1 MAHPLEH
8 IIIHN
13 FTTES
18 GTQFKNLQLSYQLF
32 GKKLG
37 AAPVILVNHALTG
50 NSDVAGENGWWKDII
65 GIDKTIDTNV
75 YTILSFNIPGNGFDG
90 FLIENYK
97 SFIARDIATIF
108 LIGEETLQKILR
120 QSFNFDLAMA
130 ELATGG
136 FAAAVSIFI
145 ATFVSESIESKY
157 KTIDHP
163 LIDAMG
169 IILGTIFIILIYK
182 IVFLTYKLLQAFC
195 DKTV

>member
-1 MAHPLEH
+1 MFNYH
-8 IIIHN
+8 ILLISLISTII
-13 FTTES
+13 
-18 GTQFKNLQLSYQLF
+18 F
-32 GKKLG
+32 G
-37 AAPVILVNHALTG
+37 VI
-50 NSDVAGENGWWKDII
+50 D
-65 GIDKTIDTNV
+65 
-75 YTILSFNIPGNGFDG
+75 
-90 FLIENYK
+90 
-97 SFIARDIATIF
+97 ATIF

-120 QSFNFDLAMA
+120 QSFNFDIAMA

-182 IVFLTYKLLQAFC
+182 FFLKNNNT
-195 DKTV
+195 